1 MRTMSLSWMRD
12 PLVPRRTKIVP
23 GPFWHSPGGPRTISW
38 TNSKN
43 KTYKI
48 MDRRKS
54 LKSIVLGS
62 VAGGLALHG
71 CNPGEGPKEELSV
84 AKAEG
89 IKWMTAEENKL
100 MDELQAEQFFNPHEL
115 ATLTVLCD
123 LILPGDGGF
132 KSASDAEVVPFIEFM
147 VKDVPE
153 LQVDFRGGLLR
164 VGGRGNADCGTACTA
179 AG

>member
-1 MRTMSLSWMRD
+1 MRTLSLSWMRA
-12 PLVPRRTKIVP
+12 PLPPRRTKIAP
-23 GPFWHSPGGPRTISW
+23 GPSWHSPGGPRSISW

-71 CNPGEGPKEELSV
+71 CRPGESPEEVPL
-84 AKAEG
+84 APQGEE

-100 MDELQAEQFFNPHEL
+100 MEELQGEQFLNPHE
-115 ATLTVLCD
+115 
-123 LILPGDGGF
+123 
-132 KSASDAEVVPFIEFM
+132 
-147 VKDVPE
+147 
-153 LQVDFRGGLLR
+153 
-164 VGGRGNADCGTACTA
+164 
-179 AG
+179 